1 MKIQAGILI
10 SLLAV
15 AGAATVCAQA
25 KDVKQIEY
33 LLDIQNMEDTC
44 DNAVMGM
51 LRELF
56 ATSPDLMMHQDIIG
70 QYTEERVSWQ
80 ALRPDAV
87 KVYAE
92 FFTDDDVKELIKFYN
107 SKLGQKV
114 LAVTPAISDRMR
126 EIVKARFDADLD
138 VLELKM
144 KNRELDMLVEEASFF
159 RPDKPEEPAPEAE
172 QKP

>member
-1 MKIQAGILI
+1 MKTGIMILAAVLAAGN
-10 SLLAV
+10 AF
-15 AGAATVCAQA
+15 AQA
-25 KDVKQIEY
+25 KDAKQVEY

-51 LRELF
+51 LKELF
-56 ATSPDLMMHQDIIG
+56 ATTPDLKIHQDIVVE
-70 QYTEERVSWQ
+70 YTEERVSWQ

-87 KVYAE
+87 KVYSE

-114 LAVTPAISDRMR
+114 LAVTPAINDRMR
-126 EIVKARFDADLD
+126 ELTKNRFDADLD

-144 KNRELDMLVEEASFF
+144 KNRELDMLVEDAAFF
-159 RPDKPEEPAPEAE
+159 KPDKPEAE

>member
-1 MKIQAGILI
+1 MKTGIMILAAVLAAGN
-10 SLLAV
+10 AF
-15 AGAATVCAQA
+15 AQA
-25 KDVKQIEY
+25 KDAKQVEY
-33 LLDIQNMEDTC
+33 LLDIQKMEDTC

-51 LRELF
+51 LKELF
-56 ATSPDLMMHQDIIG
+56 ATTPDLKIHQDIVVE
-70 QYTEERVSWQ
+70 YTEERVSWQ
-80 ALRPDAV
+80 ALRPDVV
-87 KVYAE
+87 KVYSE

-114 LAVTPAISDRMR
+114 LAVTPAINDRMR
-126 EIVKARFDADLD
+126 ELTKNRFEADLD

-159 RPDKPEEPAPEAE
+159 KPDKPEPE